1 MQVIEPSSSNPG
13 SIVTTSSEVDLPPE
27 APSGSHHAQDN
38 AQDKSAGSP
47 LAALQDRR
55 YAQPAIVAV
64 GILLLAVAY
73 YAQARTIATVS
84 EGGSQALQGWNM
96 LHGNVL
102 LHGWSLSDVSFYT
115 TELPEYA
122 LIELVRGLNTWTIPL
137 AAAISYFLQVVLAG
151 FLAKGRATGRE
162 GWVRALIAV
171 GIMLAPPLGA
181 PTALLMAS
189 PDHAGTH
196 VPLLLIYLV
205 LDRVRPRWWLPIV
218 VMVMLTWATVADP
231 LVIYEGAVPIAA
243 VCAVRMYRRRG
254 PWSAQW
260 YDLSLAAG
268 ALLSAGVA
276 RVILKVIEQSGGFY
290 VRTPIAAFSTPGEI
304 ASLLWAKLG
313 NVLLIFGADFFGV
326 VFGRTAFAA
335 LVHLIG
341 VALVFWALAAVIK
354 RFYVE
359 DDQIAQMLG
368 VAFVLM
374 LFAYVLGT
382 KPDPNEIVGLLPIGA
397 VLAGRVL
404 GSKVIRTGLVP
415 ALAVVFAVCAIFLVG
430 NASARSQIN
439 PNQKVAFWLERH
451 HLTYGLAGYW
461 NASSVTVETGGH
473 VQVRPVRTYL
483 SSVVTANFETNSTW
497 YDPSKHYANFVIWT
511 NKNFCGD
518 LCLTRIGLQTTF
530 GKPARVVQVGQFTVL
545 IYNRNLLTLVPE
557 VAWCGPSWA
566 WVATGRPSNDLRCSH
581 GVGLLRRA
589 SG

>member
-1 MQVIEPSSSNPG
+1 
-13 SIVTTSSEVDLPPE
+13 VTTSSEVDLPPE
-27 APSGSHHAQDN
+27 APSGSHRAQDEP
-38 AQDKSAGSP
+38 AGSP
-47 LAALQDRR
+47 LAALQGRR

-73 YAQARTIATVS
+73 YAQARTIATIS
-84 EGGSQALQGWNM
+84 EGSSQALQGWDM

-102 LHGWSLSDVSFYT
+102 LRGWSLSDVSFYT

-122 LIELVRGLNTWTIPL
+122 LVELVRGLNTWTIPL

-171 GIMLAPPLGA
+171 GIMLAPPLGT

-276 RVILKVIEQSGGFY
+276 RVILRVVEQSGGFY
-290 VRTPIAAFSTPGEI
+290 VRTPIAAFGTPGDL
-304 ASLLWAKLG
+304 AALFWTKLG

-341 VALVFWALAAVIK
+341 VVLVFWALAAVIR

-368 VAFVLM
+368 VAFVLV

-404 GSKVIRTGLVP
+404 GGKVIRTGLVP
-415 ALAVVFAVCAIFLVG
+415 ALAVVFAVCAAFLLG
-430 NASARSQIN
+430 NATAPSQIN

-451 HLTYGLAGYW
+451 HMTYGLAGYW
-461 NASSVTVETGGH
+461 NASAVTVETGGH
-473 VQVRPVRTYL
+473 VQIRPVRTYL
-483 SSVVTANFETNSTW
+483 SSVVTTNFQTDSTW

-518 LCLTRIGLQTTF
+518 LCLTRTGLQTTF

-545 IYNRNLLTLVPE
+545 IYNRNLLTSVPE
-557 VAWCGPSWA
+557 VAWCGPAWA
-566 WVATGRPSNDLRCSH
+566 WVAEGSPTTDLRCSH
-581 GVGLLRRA
+581 GTGPPKAKVNL
-589 SG
+589 ST